1 MKIGPGFK
9 ARLEFVLE
17 QAVKDLSDGGD
28 DKTRAFM
35 AARLLSAA
43 QSGIVKFEDLARVA
57 QDALLDALKRPNQ
70 KLPL

>member
-1 MKIGPGFK
+1 MKIDSGFK

-17 QAVKDLSDGGD
+17 QAVKDLSHGGD
-28 DKTRAFM
+28 HKTRAFM

-57 QDALLDALKRPNQ
+57 QDALLDALQRPNQ